1 MYSLKS
7 CISKLL
13 TYILCISDPPDEEL
27 RAAFE
32 QFSREK
38 SGSGLSANE
47 QLMRL
52 NGQFPELNIQC
63 VCQTSFQPIYSYNPV
78 HRKRTLSTLRK
89 RLGIASVRKNNSTPE
104 ERAQALLDIKVD
116 DIAGRWG
123 VPQVRQRLA
132 NRGILVSR

>member
-7 CISKLL
+7 RISKLL

-52 NGQFPELNIQC
+52 NEQFPELNIQY
-63 VCQTSFQPIYSYNPV
+63 VCQTSFQPI
-78 HRKRTLSTLRK
+78 LFL
-89 RLGIASVRKNNSTPE
+89 
-104 ERAQALLDIKVD
+104 
-116 DIAGRWG
+116 
-123 VPQVRQRLA
+123 
-132 NRGILVSR
+132 